1 MPVRKIAMATN
12 TQVQSTS
19 TDHHDSSE
27 ARQAAKKDSKS
38 LQAFFTKFNNDW
50 VMNFATGLAF
60 NLITAIFPI
69 LIAIIAILGLTIG
82 PPAST
87 AQQNIINPIFD
98 ICLAQIVQGA

>member
-27 ARQAAKKDSKS
+27 ARQAAKKDVKS

-69 LIAIIAILGLTIG
+69 LIALIAIAGL
-82 PPAST
+82 
-87 AQQNIINPIFD
+87 IFGSFD
-98 ICLAQIVQGA
+98 PSFQGTLIQSIENV